1 METYSSALM
10 PISGALGSSGHD
22 MSADYGDRVGQVPHW
37 RYE

>member
-1 METYSSALM
+1 MEIYSFALT
-10 PISGALGSSGHD
+10 PISGVLGISGHD